1 MVRSGGLFP
10 APLPQDSPLCQKVT
24 QLFWVL
30 GVFLAKT
37 LQDARLVDL
46 PLSPAF
52 LKLLCG
58 GEVSGMVRDSSDIVT
73 RYSPELLED
82 VMTSSLLSTV
92 SESEDGCG
100 VEASDRPWWLGQLDL
115 ADLASVDPG
124 RGSVLQKLQEV
135 TVENIECD
143 KFLHGIFRWLP
154 RRQQSWARRLLRRTQ
169 RQKK

>member
-10 APLPQDSPLCQKVT
+10 APLPQDSALCQKVT

-58 GEVSGMVRDSSDIVT
+58 GMVRDSSDIVT
-73 RYSPELLED
+73 RYICYQYPINRYSIN
-82 VMTSSLLSTV
+82 
-92 SESEDGCG
+92 
-100 VEASDRPWWLGQLDL
+100 QY
-115 ADLASVDPG
+115 
-124 RGSVLQKLQEV
+124 
-135 TVENIECD
+135 
-143 KFLHGIFRWLP
+143 
-154 RRQQSWARRLLRRTQ
+154 TQ
-169 RQKK
+169 CS

>member
-1 MVRSGGLFP
+1 MGSGEKPPGIDSIHKIPFSDLLIFPPNISPTNFSHSLSGYYVVRPGGLFP
-10 APLPQDSPLCQKVT
+10 APLPQDSALCQKVT

-73 RYSPELLED
+73 RYS
-82 VMTSSLLSTV
+82 
-92 SESEDGCG
+92 
-100 VEASDRPWWLGQLDL
+100 
-115 ADLASVDPG
+115 
-124 RGSVLQKLQEV
+124 
-135 TVENIECD
+135 
-143 KFLHGIFRWLP
+143 
-154 RRQQSWARRLLRRTQ
+154 
-169 RQKK
+169 